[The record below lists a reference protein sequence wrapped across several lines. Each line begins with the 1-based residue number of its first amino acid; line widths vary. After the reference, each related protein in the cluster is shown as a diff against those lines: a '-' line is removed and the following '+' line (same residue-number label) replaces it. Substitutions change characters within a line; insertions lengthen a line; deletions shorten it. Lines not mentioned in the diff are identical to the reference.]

1 MKVRNIRI
9 SNRHLEKITDSIIE
23 LQLSIITVQ
32 KQLFKIEDTLDYLVN
47 NNMNEKD
54 EIKGKINQWVKNLP
68 PQ

>member
-1 MKVRNIRI
+1 MSLRNIRI